1 MESGKRVRELRK
13 ALALSGEKFG
23 EQIGIKRNTLSQI
36 ETGKNNLTEQL
47 LKSICR
53 EFNVNEDWLR
63 TGEGEMF
70 KTYDYDD
77 EVAECI
83 ESMITEDYPFYN
95 IIKGVMVAYNRSKP
109 DDRKII
115 DKFMEQVVEILK
127 KEEL

>member
-1 MESGKRVRELRK
+1 MNERIKILRK
-13 ALALSGEKFG
+13 ELGLSGEKFG
-23 EQIGIKRNTLSQI
+23 ERLGIKKAAISKI
-36 ETGKNNLTEQL
+36 ENRENNVTEQMFKL
-47 LKSICR
+47 ICR

-95 IIKGVMVAYNRSKP
+95 IMKGVMVSYNRSKP
-109 DDRKII
+109 NDRKII
-115 DKFMEQVVEILK
+115 DNFMKQVVEILK
-127 KEEL
+127 KEDC

>member
-1 MESGKRVRELRK
+1 MECGKRVRELRK
-13 ALALSGEKFG
+13 ALDLSGEKFG

-63 TGEGEMF
+63 IGEGEMF

-115 DKFMEQVVEILK
+115 DNFMEQVVDVLK

>member
-1 MESGKRVRELRK
+1 MNKRIKILRK
-13 ALALSGEKFG
+13 ELGLSGEKFG
-23 EQIGIKRNTLSQI
+23 ERLGIKKAAISKI
-36 ETGKNNLTEQL
+36 ENGDNNVTEQMFKL
-47 LKSICR
+47 ICR

-63 TGEGEMF
+63 TGNGEMF

-115 DKFMEQVVEILK
+115 DNFMEQVVDVLK